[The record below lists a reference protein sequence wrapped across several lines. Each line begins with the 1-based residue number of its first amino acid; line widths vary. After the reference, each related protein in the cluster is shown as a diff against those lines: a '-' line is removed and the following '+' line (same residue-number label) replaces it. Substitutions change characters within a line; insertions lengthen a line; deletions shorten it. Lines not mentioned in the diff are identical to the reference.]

1 MGIGPVFAI
10 PMVLQNAGLSIED
23 VDLYE
28 VSLTIYQKIHAQSR
42 HIQINEAF
50 ASQYAYC
57 IRELGLNPEKV
68 NVNGGAIAFGHPLDE
83 YNSRVI
89 FLIHHADSNCL
100 DHVAPVRDKLSQD

>member
-1 MGIGPVFAI
+1 
-10 PMVLQNAGLSIED
+10 MVLQNAGLSIED

-28 VSLTIYQKIHAQSR
+28 VSLTACQEMHAQSR

-50 ASQYAYC
+50 ASQYVYC

-83 YNSRVI
+83 SNPCVVY
-89 FLIHHADSNCL
+89 LLHQADVNCL
-100 DHVAPVRDKLSQD
+100 DHVAPVRDRLSQD